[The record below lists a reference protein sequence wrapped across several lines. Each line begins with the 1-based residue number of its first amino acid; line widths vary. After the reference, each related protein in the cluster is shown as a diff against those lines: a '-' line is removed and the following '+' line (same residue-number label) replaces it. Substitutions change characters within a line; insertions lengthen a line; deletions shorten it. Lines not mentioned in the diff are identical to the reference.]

1 MKKMV
6 FKVLMVVVALLASAS
21 AVGQTMPSADMGKH
35 IKKEVQYAILL
46 MDNGMVKQSIHFYIG
61 DINSKLSGISRKS
74 ITRPRVNEP
83 LQPINLHP

>member
-1 MKKMV
+1 MKKSFV
-6 FKVLMVVVALLASAS
+6 ALVLFVVGVMANVVVAQS
-21 AVGQTMPSADMGKH
+21 QPTPDMGKH